1 MNILIAI
8 IVLIILYICLNKIYR
23 KYWNRGLNV
32 ELSFDAQVL
41 TEDETGY
48 ITEII
53 SNDNFLPIPSLWIKF
68 GVDRSLIFKDIE
80 NVTMSDKRY
89 KNDIFSI
96 QLYQRIKK
104 KLTFTASKRGYYT
117 IDRIDVVASDLMLS
131 DSLVTSVP
139 CDMTLIV
146 YPRLTDSKDIE
157 IPFNRIMGEV
167 ISKRRIY
174 ADPFEFSRIRP
185 YMQGDNPKDINWKA
199 TSKTGVFQTNV
210 HEYTSGQEITFLF
223 NPDSERLLR
232 DDDLTEEGI
241 RIIATLST
249 LFTAQGINVSFYTSA
264 HDILSGLPSSAKP
277 GYGKSHC
284 EEIYRTLAR
293 LDLEADREEFVPFA
307 SKLLTNR
314 VLNKESAIVLVS
326 SAKDAKTCELFDSLH
341 DRNNSSAF
349 WILPLRSRDL
359 TDSLPK
365 SDRILHWEVKL

>member
-8 IVLIILYICLNKIYR
+8 IVLIVLYICLNKIYR

-32 ELSFDAQVL
+32 ELSIDTPVL

-48 ITEII
+48 ITEVI

-68 GVDRSLIFKDIE
+68 GVDRSLIFKDTE

-96 QLYQRIKK
+96 QLYQRITKR
-104 KLTFTASKRGYYT
+104 LTFKASKRGYYS
-117 IDRIDVVASDLMLS
+117 INRIDVVASDLMLS
-131 DSLVTSVP
+131 NSLVTAVP

-146 YPRLTDSKDIE
+146 YPRLTDYKDIE

-249 LFTAQGINVSFYTSA
+249 LFTAQGINVAFYTNA
-264 HDILSGLPSSAKP
+264 PDILSKQPSCARP

-293 LDLEADREEFVPFA
+293 LNLEASREEFVPFA
-307 SKLLTNR
+307 SKLLADK
-314 VLNKESAIVLVS
+314 VLNEESTVVLVS
-326 SAKDAKTCELFDSLH
+326 SAKDAETCALFDSLCSS
-341 DRNNSSAF
+341 NSSAF

-359 TDSLPK
+359 TGSLPK
-365 SDRILHWEVKL
+365 SDHILHWEVKL

>member
-8 IVLIILYICLNKIYR
+8 IVLIVLYICLNKIYR

-32 ELSFDAQVL
+32 GLSFDSQVL

-48 ITEII
+48 ITEVI

-80 NVTMSDKRY
+80 NVTTSDKRY
-89 KNDIFSI
+89 KNDIYSI
-96 QLYQRIKK
+96 QLYQRITK
-104 KLTFTASKRGYYT
+104 KLTFKASKRGYYS
-117 IDRIDVVASDLMLS
+117 INRIDVVASDLMLS
-131 DSLVTSVP
+131 NSLVTSAP
-139 CDMTLIV
+139 CDTTLIV
-146 YPRLTDSKDIE
+146 YPRLTDYKDIE
-157 IPFNRIMGEV
+157 LPFNRIMGEV

-199 TSKTGVFQTNV
+199 TSRTGLFQTNV

-223 NPDSERLLR
+223 NPDSERILK

-249 LFTAQGINVSFYTSA
+249 LFTAQGINVSFYTNA
-264 HDILSGLPSSAKP
+264 PDILSGQPSSASP

-307 SKLLTNR
+307 SALLAGR
-314 VLNKESAIVLVS
+314 VLSEDSAVVLVS
-326 SAKDAKTCELFDSLH
+326 SAKDTETRELFDILCS
-341 DRNNSSAF
+341 NNSSAF

-359 TDSLPK
+359 KDSLPE